1 MKAFGMRGW
10 ASVALLGMALQ
21 LGGCATVEKAGAR
34 LSDRISKATT
44 LSPGQKKDPW
54 EEFNRKVFGF
64 NEALDDKVLKP
75 VATVYSDVVPSL
87 VRAGV
92 DNFFGNF
99 YDGWSAINHLLQG
112 KGQTGLEMGMR
123 FMTNIVF
130 GLGGILDPA
139 AEMGLERRSE
149 DFGQTLGKWGFASG
163 PYLVLPLL
171 GPSTV
176 RDVVGMPLDLKA
188 SPATLINS
196 GGSRLAVN
204 TVQAVNLRALL
215 LGASRM
221 LDDIALDKY
230 SFVRDA
236 YLARRR
242 SLIFDGDAPEADEPP
257 ETKP

>member
-1 MKAFGMRGW
+1 MKPLDMRGW
-10 ASVALLGMALQ
+10 VGVALLGVALQ

-44 LSPGQKKDPW
+44 QSPGQKKDPW
-54 EEFNRKVFGF
+54 EEFNRKVFSF
-64 NEALDDKVLKP
+64 NEALDEKVLKP
-75 VATVYSDVVPSL
+75 VATVYRDVVPSL

-99 YDGWSAINHLLQG
+99 YDAWSAVNHLLQG

-123 FMTNIVF
+123 FMTNSVF
-130 GLGGILDPA
+130 GLLGILDPA
-139 AEMGLERRSE
+139 AEIGLERRSE
-149 DFGQTLGKWGFASG
+149 DFGQTLGKWGFGSG

-171 GPSTV
+171 GPSTI
-176 RDVVGMPLDLKA
+176 RDVVGMPLDLMA
-188 SPATLINS
+188 SPSTVIND
-196 GGSRLAVN
+196 GGSRYALNALTAVN
-204 TVQAVNLRALL
+204 TRANF

-242 SLIFDGDAPEADEPP
+242 SLIFDGDAPDIAEPP